1 MDSINRAAR
10 WFISIFTCQKDALV
24 KSELNQ
30 DNSYITIHSAVVPEE
45 NTVESTDK
53 PHYETLVKPDEK
65 QNEQEI
71 NLKGLVE
78 LVEQLET
85 KIEEIKK
92 EHQQVTQVNLQE
104 PLQVTLQVEEPLQ
117 VNLQVPLQVEEP
129 LQVNPQVPLQVT
141 QVNLQV
147 EEPLQVNPQ
156 VPLQVEE
163 PLQVNPQVPLK
174 VDEPKQLLEEPK
186 QEPLQVQENQ
196 LDKHSLK
203 LKYLKNGTLD
213 IIDESTPKAY
223 HNPKFN
229 KKKKHKHH

>member
-156 VPLQVEE
+156 VPL
-163 PLQVNPQVPLK
+163 K